1 MARLAVGT
9 PCLGVLRQATWPSGV
24 FDTISHFGRAKLS
37 NCFAND
43 KSHNKLRPMHTLS
56 PSPAAPSWLKPAL
69 IGLGLLTL
77 SGCIADPKRVDRSI
91 NPEPRVVTV
100 STTSTVD
107 QLMALVLEVRKLSAQ
122 DFVSERDRARAEYAQ
137 DKSDLN
143 RVRLAVLLALPNTA
157 NPANGPNFDDEII
170 ALVDPIAFNGAN
182 TITAPEPGVR
192 ALAVFIQSLVQGR
205 KRQAE
210 LARETQV
217 KVQSSRRDEVTAAQQ
232 EARNLRLKIEELEK
246 QIAEY
251 KKIDRSVSA
260 PRTPERSD
268 AAPK

>member
-1 MARLAVGT
+1 
-9 PCLGVLRQATWPSGV
+9 VL
-24 FDTISHFGRAKLS
+24 F
-37 NCFAND
+37 
-43 KSHNKLRPMHTLS
+43 
-56 PSPAAPSWLKPAL
+56 
-69 IGLGLLTL
+69 GLGLLVL
-77 SGCIADPKRVDRSI
+77 AGCIADPKRVDRSI

-107 QLMALVLEVRKLSAQ
+107 QMMELILQARKLSAQ
-122 DFVSERDRARAEYAQ
+122 DFVTERDRARTEYAQ

-143 RVRLAVLLALPNTA
+143 RVRLAVLLALPNATS
-157 NPANGPNFDDEII
+157 PANGANGGANFDDEII

-182 TITAPEPGVR
+182 SVTAPEPGVR
-192 ALAVFIQSLVQGR
+192 ALAVLIQSLVQVR

-217 KVQSSRRDEVTAAQQ
+217 KMQSSRRDELSAAQQ
-232 EARNLRLKIEELEK
+232 EARNLRLKNEELEK